1 MEKKSMNY
9 LTVEEFAEIMKM
21 HPGSVRRAIKAG
33 KIYASRPGLGKKS
46 PYRIAYSEL
55 ERLHL
60 QSMCENKTK

>member
-21 HPGSVRRAIKAG
+21 HPGSVR
-33 KIYASRPGLGKKS
+33 
-46 PYRIAYSEL
+46 
-55 ERLHL
+55 LHL